1 MADRIEHDPSEIA
14 PVAGEYELP
23 SIFGSA
29 TGGRV
34 CVMQGHLFPTAPS
47 GHKWALLEQDTNVP
61 AVSFVMRET
70 DWRLKGRPDYCHL

>member
-47 GHKWALLEQDTNVP
+47 GHKWALLEQDNKRSGGVVCDARNGL
-61 AVSFVMRET
+61 AVEGTS
-70 DWRLKGRPDYCHL
+70 